1 VIYFCNTLDGGDN
14 VAWHWITQL
23 VIQEQAVVAIN
34 YEEIVIVREHDPVV
48 AFSVSCD
55 FSIRSIVL
63 QNALNRRDSNV
74 VSVVERFNVF
84 RGYVLIA
91 KNPHLF
97 GSTLLRDRPLPC
109 FFLYTKRV
117 HQFRMLIVVLGRST
131 NLRIIKT
138 QLVGDL
144 KDAPLTLS
152 D

>member
-1 VIYFCNTLDGGDN
+1 VICFCNTLDGGDN

-74 VSVVERFNVF
+74 VSVVERLNVF

-91 KNPHLF
+91 KNPHSLI
-97 GSTLLRDRPLPC
+97 SIDRNIN
-109 FFLYTKRV
+109 F
-117 HQFRMLIVVLGRST
+117 
-131 NLRIIKT
+131 
-138 QLVGDL
+138 VGDSIAAN
-144 KDAPLTLS
+144 DGREVSSSVPSTA
-152 D
+152 